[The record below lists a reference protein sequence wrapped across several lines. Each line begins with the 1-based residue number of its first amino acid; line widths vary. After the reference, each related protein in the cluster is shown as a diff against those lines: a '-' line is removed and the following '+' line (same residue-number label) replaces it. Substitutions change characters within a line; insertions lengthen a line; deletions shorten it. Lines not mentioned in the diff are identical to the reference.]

1 MIQKSKYHREKDY
14 PAQHNYDRHSV
25 EKTQVEDFVSLLSN
39 YKWIG
44 VVAQDQKL

>member
-14 PAQHNYDRHSV
+14 PAQHNDDRQSI
-25 EKTQVEDFVSLLSN
+25 EKAQVEDFVSFLSD

-44 VVAQDQKL
+44 VVA